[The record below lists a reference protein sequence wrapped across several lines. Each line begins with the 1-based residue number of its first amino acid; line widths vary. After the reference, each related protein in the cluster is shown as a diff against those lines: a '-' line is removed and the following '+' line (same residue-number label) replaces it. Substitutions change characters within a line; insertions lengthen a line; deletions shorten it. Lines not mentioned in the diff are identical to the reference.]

1 MDTQFLQSPVRLRR
15 HYEFQLAKLDTTIVL
30 CQYDAK
36 QYHIPTHVIYNPLT
50 LQPGSPSQ
58 GNSKRFLAVGRFSH
72 LHKGFDLLIDAF
84 HLFAQK
90 DSEWMLDIVGEG
102 PEEELYHKKI
112 AQYKLENRI
121 QIHPFT
127 NDVQAYYSQ
136 AQVYVLSSRWEGFGL
151 VLVEAMAHGLPIVS
165 SDLPTSR
172 EIMGDFALYFPN
184 GDATALAQKLQEAT
198 LLDVKKK
205 APEAFSIARQFD
217 LSIIA
222 KQWQEILC

>member
-1 MDTQFLQSPVRLRR
+1 
-15 HYEFQLAKLDTTIVL
+15 
-30 CQYDAK
+30 
-36 QYHIPTHVIYNPLT
+36 
-50 LQPGSPSQ
+50 
-58 GNSKRFLAVGRFSH
+58 
-72 LHKGFDLLIDAF
+72 
-84 HLFAQK
+84 
-90 DSEWMLDIVGEG
+90 
-102 PEEELYHKKI
+102 
-112 AQYKLENRI
+112 
-121 QIHPFT
+121 
-127 NDVQAYYSQ
+127 
-136 AQVYVLSSRWEGFGL
+136 
-151 VLVEAMAHGLPIVS
+151 MAHGLPIVS